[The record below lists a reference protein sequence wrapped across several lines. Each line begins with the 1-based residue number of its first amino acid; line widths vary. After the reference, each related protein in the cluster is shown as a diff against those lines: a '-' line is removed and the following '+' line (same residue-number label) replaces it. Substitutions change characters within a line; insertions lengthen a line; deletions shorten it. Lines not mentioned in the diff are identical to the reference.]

1 MVGDVKF
8 ILIQEGI
15 VDTANSP
22 AALVFSFLDV
32 FTPFKVAVGCIN
44 EFGKAEII
52 GIVAAARPSKSCNV
66 WYVSS
71 ELDGHNRMIGI
82 TGRMS
87 DFVRGRLCTYYQNG
101 KFSDL
106 CNLPQMVTINGGT
119 V

>member
-1 MVGDVKF
+1 MIGDVKF

-22 AALVFSFLDV
+22 AALAFFSLDV
-32 FTPFKVAVGCIN
+32 FMPFKVAVGCIN

-52 GIVAAARPSKSCNV
+52 GIVAEAHPIERCNV

-71 ELDGHNRMIGI
+71 ELDGHNRMVSI

-106 CNLPQMVTINGGT
+106 CNLPQMVTLNGGL